1 MYFVYVLRSRTTKQL
16 YTDSTADLQTRLVQ
30 HNADQSAST
39 KHRGPWDLL
48 HKEEF
53 ETLSEAIRR
62 ERFLK
67 SGKGRDELKKILPQ
81 QNP

>member
-1 MYFVYVLRSRTTKQL
+1 V
-16 YTDSTADLQTRLVQ
+16 
-30 HNADQSAST
+30 
-39 KHRGPWDLL
+39 DLL